1 MKIAYFDCPSGAAG
15 DMILGA
21 LVDAGL
27 AFETLRDELLRLPLA
42 GYSLERREVMK
53 GGFRATKIDVHI
65 HGEVGHEEAGGP
77 KATGSGPA
85 AGPGGH
91 EAPAGRG
98 HSHRTLPAILDVLHG
113 SRLPMPV
120 LEAATRV
127 FRRLAE
133 AEGRVH
139 GVSPEE
145 VRFHEVGAVD
155 AIVDITGACIGM
167 HLLGVQAVHC
177 SALPVGGGF
186 VMGAH
191 GKMPVPAPGTAELLR
206 GMPVVDTGVRRE
218 LVTPTGAA
226 ILSTL
231 AASAGSMPP
240 MTLAAVG
247 YGAGTMELPTP
258 NVVRL
263 FLGEAAGAPPTA
275 RTEEVETILQV
286 ETTVDDMSPQLWE
299 PLVDSLFEAGALDV
313 YLTPVLMKRSRP
325 GVVLT
330 ALCPP
335 ATRADVARILFREST
350 TIGVR
355 WTVYE
360 RERLGRETVTLAT
373 AYGSV
378 DFKVS
383 RLDGRAV
390 TATPE
395 FEQVRRIAR
404 DKGLAVREV
413 LDEAR
418 AAGRRLLG

>member
-1 MKIAYFDCPSGAAG
+1 MRIAYFDCPSGVAG

-27 AFETLRDELLRLPLA
+27 PFEALREELGRLPVA
-42 GYSLERREVMK
+42 GYALERREVMK
-53 GGFRATKIDVHI
+53 GPVRATKVEVHV
-65 HGEVGHEEAGGP
+65 HGGVA
-77 KATGSGPA
+77 APA
-85 AGPGGH
+85 AGGTATLPHRDAGGH
-91 EAPAGRG
+91 RHAREHP
-98 HSHRTLPAILDVLHG
+98 HRRLPDILDVLHRG
-113 SRLPMPV
+113 RLPGPV
-120 LEAATRV
+120 LEAATRI

-139 GVSPEE
+139 GTTPEE
-145 VRFHEVGAVD
+145 VEFHDVGGVD
-155 AIVDITGACIGM
+155 AIVDVTGACIGL

-177 SALPVGGGF
+177 SALPIGGGF
-186 VMGAH
+186 VRGAH
-191 GKMPVPAPGTAELLR
+191 GTMPVPAPGTAELLK

-226 ILSTL
+226 ILSAL
-231 AASAGSMPP
+231 AVSAGVMPG
-240 MTLAAVG
+240 MTIEVVG
-247 YGAGTMELPTP
+247 YGAGTMDLETP

-263 FLGEAAGAPPTA
+263 FLGEAAPGPADRGGGDREA
-275 RTEEVETILQV
+275 ILQV

-299 PLVDSLFEAGALDV
+299 PLVDTLLEAGALDV

-335 ATRADVARILFREST
+335 SARGVVARALFREST

-355 WTVYE
+355 WTTYQRDRLP
-360 RERLGRETVTLAT
+360 REIVTLETVH
-373 AYGSV
+373 GPIE
-378 DFKVS
+378 FKVS

-404 DKGLAVREV
+404 DRGLPVREV

-418 AAGRRLLG
+418 AAGRRLLAPS